1 MTINKFLSTLSDIQA
16 FLRLV
21 GLGEVEANQRIDA
34 AATLTALAISLDI
47 INTPYDILLVLNNWY
62 ATPQYTL
69 QDLAGILR
77 RLKQVG
83 VNGKIA
89 HHFFY
94 AKKKSVV

>member
-69 QDLAGILR
+69 QELAGILR
-77 RLKQVG
+77 RLKQIG
-83 VNGKIA
+83 ANGKIA
-89 HHFFY
+89 HQVFY

>member
-1 MTINKFLSTLSDIQA
+1 MTIKKYLSTLSEIQE

-69 QDLAGILR
+69 QELVGILR

-89 HHFFY
+89 HQVFY
-94 AKKKSVV
+94 AKKKPVV